1 MKKLTRNID
10 YQLITSVILLF
21 LVGLIG
27 IYSASRPTGEEGLI
41 LKQLVWFIT
50 GIGLVIFIQFVSLRY
65 LEVMSNV
72 FYVLLLLML
81 IFIFLIG
88 SVKMG
93 AQRWFNLGI
102 FQFQPS
108 EIGKFIMIC
117 ALASYYSNG
126 KIFWNDKK
134 YLISGLILTLV
145 PAFLVLKQPDLGTS
159 FVYIFLFIAIIFSA
173 GVPYYYL
180 LNMFAILIF
189 IVAKGIG
196 MQFFVTALIV
206 YALVLYKYSKNYT
219 AAVAMWLI
227 CLLTGIGSTFIW
239 DKLKPYQK
247 MRLLTFLDPEK
258 FSREGGWQVVQ
269 SKVAVSNGSFWGEG
283 FMNGSQVQLRFLP
296 EGHTDFIFS
305 VISEEFGLLGILVV
319 LGLFTL
325 FIYRLVKITMETN
338 NKFLYL
344 VSSGITALF
353 IFQIVLNIGIA
364 IGIMPVTGLTLPF
377 LSYGG
382 SSMLV
387 NMIMIGVVISI
398 NREKKVI

>member
-10 YQLITSVILLF
+10 YFLILSVIMLFSMGLL
-21 LVGLIG
+21 G

-41 LKQLVWFIT
+41 FKQLVWFAT
-50 GIGLVIFIQFVSLRY
+50 GIGLVILIQFISLRY

-72 FYVLLLLML
+72 IYGFLVLLLIL
-81 IFIFLIG
+81 IFFFG

-93 AQRWFNLGI
+93 AKRWFNLGI

-126 KIFWNDKK
+126 KIFWNDKR
-134 YLISGLILTLV
+134 YLITGLAITLLPAILV
-145 PAFLVLKQPDLGTS
+145 FKQPDLGTS
-159 FVYIFLFIAIIFSA
+159 LVYIFLFVSIIFAA

-180 LNMFAILIF
+180 LNMFAILLFVI
-189 IVAKGIG
+189 AKGVGI
-196 MQFFVTALIV
+196 QFFVTSLIIYALI
-206 YALVLYKYSKNYT
+206 LYKFSKNYIK
-219 AAVAMWLI
+219 AAIIWFV
-227 CLLTGIGSTFIW
+227 CFFTGIGSSLIW
-239 DKLKPYQK
+239 SRLKPYQK

-269 SKVAVSNGSFWGEG
+269 SKVAVSNGNLTGEG
-283 FMNGSQVQLRFLP
+283 FLNGSQVQLRFLP

-305 VISEEFGLLGILVV
+305 VISEEFGLIGIIIL
-319 LGLFTL
+319 LGLFSL
-325 FIYRLVKITMETN
+325 FIYRMIKITIETH

-353 IFQIVLNIGIA
+353 IFQISLNIGIA

-382 SSMLV
+382 SAMLV
-387 NMIMIGVVISI
+387 NMIMVGVIISI